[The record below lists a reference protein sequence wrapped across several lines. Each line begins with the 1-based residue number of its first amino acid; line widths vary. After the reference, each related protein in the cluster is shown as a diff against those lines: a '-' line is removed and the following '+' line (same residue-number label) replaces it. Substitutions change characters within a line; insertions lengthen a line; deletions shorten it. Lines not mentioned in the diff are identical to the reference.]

1 MAGYHRAVADLVPL
15 VTLSDA
21 FAARILVARLG
32 SDGILCQ
39 LRGGM
44 DGPYPLGPVVVLV
57 EADRLDEATELIEL
71 DDELGPPAREVPAS
85 KVPSWA
91 VLAVPVTLGSVLLVR
106 MFWFAM

>member
-1 MAGYHRAVADLVPL
+1 VADLVPL

-32 SDGILCQ
+32 SEGILCQ

-57 EADRLDEATELIEL
+57 ESDRLDEATQLIAY
-71 DDELGPPAREVPAS
+71 DDEIGPPAREVLPS
-85 KVPSWA
+85 PVPSWA
-91 VLAVPVTLGSVLLVR
+91 VLAVPVTVGSILLVR
-106 MFWFAM
+106 MFWFAV